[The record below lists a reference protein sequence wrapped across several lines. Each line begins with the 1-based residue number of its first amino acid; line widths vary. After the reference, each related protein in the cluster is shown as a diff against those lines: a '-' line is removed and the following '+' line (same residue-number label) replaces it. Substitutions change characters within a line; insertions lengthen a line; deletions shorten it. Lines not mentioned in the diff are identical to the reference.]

1 MAIKKNVKRAPVDA
15 DLQEAVVLTRSS
27 FDVHHIQTMEKDE
40 LLRVQ
45 KALGFGEQWGQWVVP
60 EKWLSNKR
68 LSDRTVSLDISEA
81 SASVRWLHVL
91 RVLLAGSL
99 TLGRNGRLLSPSTI
113 LGYGRHL
120 CRLSVLCEKKGGYED
135 VWWSR
140 AEASEC
146 LEVVKSA
153 TRNIL
158 SFFGNL
164 YAGGLVADQPRSR
177 PVDLGPGE
185 RDRFGD
191 KEIAFDPDGTKTWQ
205 PLPDE
210 FTSQFGKR
218 VLWFMTILGPQI
230 LDCYEACIDLA
241 HKNERAP
248 GLRAIDELS
257 AGSKRQTL
265 GRLRTTLVRE
275 WDWRDANGA
284 VLLNIPF
291 QLNFRT
297 RVNEPMTAKKNGLS
311 VHETFTWP
319 PRTWG
324 DLGKLVALLQTC
336 HAWLLMLASGPRNS
350 TIVSY
355 TIYSVKE
362 SLSGPRIEG
371 LLKKSTQQWGGK
383 KRDWP
388 IPRKLVLAFDQQVRL
403 CNAVRTLANP
413 KDPESLGDNLWVQVG
428 KGGKG
433 KIGRPIYNFNA
444 SLDAL
449 VKAFGLR
456 DLLGSEFPRLHT
468 HRFRKTLA
476 RIIALALTSAQ
487 TVLMDALGHDDPDM
501 TLGYML
507 SDRTI
512 VADALQVQR
521 EMVILMAVDAISNS
535 DAIGGPVGNRVR
547 EAKNRILRASGKSR
561 LDPKDVYELADKE
574 TFGGRSWRQV
584 MPGVICTVPHLDSG
598 PCGEGKGVK
607 TDPTNCQA
615 GCRHQLLLAEHLN
628 RSDENVADMLRTLE
642 RSIEEENEMMIAAV
656 APQIANEIYRWKLVY
671 EKWCN
676 HPLISQYCDLSNTPF
691 WRGEECVA

>member
-1 MAIKKNVKRAPVDA
+1 
-15 DLQEAVVLTRSS
+15 
-27 FDVHHIQTMEKDE
+27 
-40 LLRVQ
+40 
-45 KALGFGEQWGQWVVP
+45 
-60 EKWLSNKR
+60 
-68 LSDRTVSLDISEA
+68 
-81 SASVRWLHVL
+81 
-91 RVLLAGSL
+91 
-99 TLGRNGRLLSPSTI
+99 
-113 LGYGRHL
+113 
-120 CRLSVLCEKKGGYED
+120 
-135 VWWSR
+135 
-140 AEASEC
+140 
-146 LEVVKSA
+146 
-153 TRNIL
+153 
-158 SFFGNL
+158 
-164 YAGGLVADQPRSR
+164 
-177 PVDLGPGE
+177 
-185 RDRFGD
+185 
-191 KEIAFDPDGTKTWQ
+191 
-205 PLPDE
+205 
-210 FTSQFGKR
+210 
-218 VLWFMTILGPQI
+218 
-230 LDCYEACIDLA
+230 
-241 HKNERAP
+241 
-248 GLRAIDELS
+248 
-257 AGSKRQTL
+257 
-265 GRLRTTLVRE
+265 
-275 WDWRDANGA
+275 
-284 VLLNIPF
+284 
-291 QLNFRT
+291 
-297 RVNEPMTAKKNGLS
+297 
-311 VHETFTWP
+311 
-319 PRTWG
+319 
-324 DLGKLVALLQTC
+324 
-336 HAWLLMLASGPRNS
+336 MLASGPRNS

-355 TIYSVKE
+355 TVYSVKE

-371 LLKKSTQQWGGK
+371 LLSKSTQKWGGK

-403 CNAVRTLANP
+403 SNAVRTLANP
-413 KDPESLGDNLWVQVG
+413 IDPDSLGDNLWVQVG

-433 KIGRPIYNFNA
+433 KIGRPIYNFNS

-535 DAIGGPVGNRVR
+535 DAIGGPVGDRVR

-584 MPGVICTVPHLDSG
+584 MPGVICTVPHLESG

-642 RSIEEENEMMIAAV
+642 RSIEEDNEMMIAAV

-676 HPLISQYCDLSNTPF
+676 HPLIAQHCDLSKIPF